1 MKTFNAL
8 IILFLCVSLFVGC
21 GQDSEEEVQNPI
33 EKGSIKGKITDSEFG
48 LPVEGASVSIK
59 GQTVI
64 TDKDGNYSIESIDFS
79 DDLDVLITSKDYQD
93 YKGKI
98 SLRQEILI
106 FNISLIKTNSS
117 GSQVI
122 NTLEALSRDI
132 EALDPEKIPSIQG
145 KISKDYVPGD
155 DAATVFGV
163 FVGVIP
169 PSYEGTPKAIETI
182 IGKYDKIKFTFADPD
197 VTFQGSDVALVEMR
211 FEIYAETKANPPNPA
226 KKWEIAINGK
236 LKLRKENGD
245 WKIIFWQLV
254 EPFLK
259 FEEKPL

>member
-1 MKTFNAL
+1 MKIFNAL
-8 IILFLCVSLFVGC
+8 IIIFLCAFLFLGC
-21 GQDSEEEVQNPI
+21 GEDSEEIQNPI
-33 EKGSIKGKITDSEFG
+33 EKGSIKGKVTDSEFG
-48 LPVEGASVSIK
+48 FPIEGASVSIK
-59 GQTVI
+59 GQSVI
-64 TDKDGNYSIESIDFS
+64 TDKDGNYSTESIDFS
-79 DDLDVLITSKDYQD
+79 DDLDVLISANDYQE
-93 YKGKI
+93 YRGKI

-106 FNISLIKTNSS
+106 FNISLSKTISS

-132 EALDPEKIPSIQG
+132 EALDPEKISSIQG
-145 KISKDYVPGD
+145 RIAKDYVPGD
-155 DAATVFGV
+155 DAATAFGV

-182 IGKYDKIKFTFADPD
+182 IGKYDKIKFTFAEPN

-236 LKLRKENGD
+236 LKLRKESED
-245 WKIIFWQLV
+245 WKIILWQLV